1 MCVCE
6 RVSVTKRKID
16 LGAYG
21 NRKKCDKK
29 EFLNTPR
36 IFSKLKILFK
46 AECKLKAKFVL
57 PLYFH
62 LEAVKRKLKLNC

>member
-1 MCVCE
+1 M
-6 RVSVTKRKID
+6 VTE
-16 LGAYG
+16 
-21 NRKKCDKK
+21 KKCDKK

-46 AECKLKAKFVL
+46 AECKLKAEFIL

-62 LEAVKRKLKLNC
+62 LEAVKKKLKLNCQLKWEFRIVDNFAK